1 MTRAEIIAIQTE
13 LGVQAD
19 GIWGPITAAAYAARM
34 AHEAPHAPVVMPPV
48 SKPWWQSRAV
58 LGLLASVLAM
68 IAGRF
73 GWSIDD
79 GQITDILLKAE
90 ELGELATAM
99 ARHDP
104 EKISDALGDVLVTL
118 IILAHLLDRDPV
130 TCLEGAYEEI
140 KHRKGR
146 MQNGLFV
153 KAEVAQ

>member
-1 MTRAEIIAIQTE
+1 MTRSEIIAIQTE

-34 AHEAPHAPVVMPPV
+34 AHEAPHAPVVTPPV

-79 GQITDILLKAE
+79 GQITDLLLKAV
-90 ELGELATAM
+90 ELGGLALAAWGTVRRSAPIDPTLV
-99 ARHDP
+99 ARVGHRDLRLPVRSHGAPDSDP
-104 EKISDALGDVLVTL
+104 RGAF
-118 IILAHLLDRDPV
+118 RDS
-130 TCLEGAYEEI
+130 
-140 KHRKGR
+140 
-146 MQNGLFV
+146 
-153 KAEVAQ
+153 

>member
-34 AHEAPHAPVVMPPV
+34 AHEAPGAPVALPPV
-48 SKPWWQSRAV
+48 SKPWWTSRAV

-79 GQITDILLKAE
+79 GQITDLLLRSNGNTRPRSAAAGRP
-90 ELGELATAM
+90 LQLLPLPTTSTMRRLTGC
-99 ARHDP
+99 
-104 EKISDALGDVLVTL
+104 L
-118 IILAHLLDRDPV
+118 IWR
-130 TCLEGAYEEI
+130 
-140 KHRKGR
+140 
-146 MQNGLFV
+146 
-153 KAEVAQ
+153 